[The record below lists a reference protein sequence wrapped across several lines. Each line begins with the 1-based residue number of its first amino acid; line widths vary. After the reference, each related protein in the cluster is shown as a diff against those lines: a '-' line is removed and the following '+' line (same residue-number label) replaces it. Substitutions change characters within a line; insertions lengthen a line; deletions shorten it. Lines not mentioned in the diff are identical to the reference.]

1 VVIKLNRV
9 HFETS
14 HEKIIQ
20 RLMKR
25 ISEYFSGDVSL
36 YILEKYKGVYKE
48 IAFGDKLQ
56 RSGREI
62 RLESNESLE
71 EFTSGLFSGTVT
83 VHSHSN
89 CAEESR
95 DILFLNHEG
104 NLLGLLSIPR
114 GSSIASTLKG
124 WISELEM
131 ALHYS
136 LTRNYEQEGYR
147 RLKLVS
153 RLTSVLESET
163 MIERLIYSSM
173 EVARE
178 MLRVRWIFFLEQS
191 ESKFTLKAAIGEGR
205 SPLKSIEFQLSVQQ
219 LNYLT
224 SGRLFISAKK
234 SDISSVFFD
243 DGAVVGSFIVVPI
256 LSEGDFIGFF
266 LAADREEVEGEFRPY
281 RHLDEE
287 DVRLLDDVC
296 RRMGVA
302 ISKIRLTSRLELE
315 VRKLKQLGKR
325 HEESISEQKD
335 QLFKLG
341 ALHKIS
347 QAMRKSLDYER
358 IVSILLVGATHSA
371 GLRFDRALFL
381 KKNSRMALLTVEA
394 KIARDEGGEFER
406 TVYGDLSRY
415 LQDVSLERHFIADKD
430 NHISVSYLGN
440 MILERVVNRRK
451 IVHVTPDMGR
461 FRSEELSI
469 INKIVGTQDYLVAP
483 VSGEKDVQGVIV
495 VDKVLTGNKIS
506 NADTEIL
513 GLLADSAGVALEL
526 TGNYERLLE
535 ITDSL
540 EKERNLSN
548 YYRKFVSSILQ
559 SLESSIVVCS
569 PSGEITEVN
578 RTAELLLDVKRE
590 ELIGKK
596 IEILA
601 GKLEGVLDLLFD
613 VLRIGETITLSDQ
626 RFDNLGERY
635 FDVKITPLRQDSGG
649 HLAGVIIS
657 MDEVTRR
664 RKLEQEFKSREKLAA
679 LGEMSARVAH
689 EIRNPIT
696 IIGGFI
702 KRMAATNDREKMGEY
717 ATILREELGRLDGI
731 VREVLEISRARTS
744 IQEEEFDLL
753 ALTKEVLD
761 GFQERALEDN
771 VKLVLESKE
780 ERLEYYTDKNRIKQV
795 IINLVQ
801 NAIEAS
807 EHYGEV
813 LVKIDKDPRN
823 IVFSVWNRGR
833 VIPQEILK
841 RIFEPFFTTK
851 TLGTGLGLS
860 ICRKIVQEHGGEIE
874 ADSGEKGTV
883 FTFRLPVQKI
893 GRFDHEKD
901 TYR

>member
-1 VVIKLNRV
+1 
-9 HFETS
+9 
-14 HEKIIQ
+14 
-20 RLMKR
+20 MKR

-243 DGAVVGSFIVVPI
+243 DGAAVGSFIVVPI

-578 RTAELLLDVKRE
+578 RTAELLLDAKRE

-780 ERLEYYTDKNRIKQV
+780 ERLEYYADKNRIKQV

>member
-25 ISEYFSGDVSL
+25 ISEGFSEDVSL

-48 IAFGDKLQ
+48 IAFGEKLQ

-83 VHSHSN
+83 VHSRLDS
-89 CAEESR
+89 AEESR
-95 DILFLNHEG
+95 DLLFLNHEG
-104 NLLGLLSIPR
+104 DPLGLLSLPR

-191 ESKFTLKAAIGEGR
+191 GSKFALKAAIGEGR

-219 LNYLT
+219 LDYLT
-224 SGRLFISAKK
+224 SGRLFVSAKK

-243 DGAVVGSFIVVPI
+243 DGAAVGSFIVVPL

-287 DVRLLDDVC
+287 DVRLLDDVG

-315 VRKLKQLGKR
+315 VRKLKQLGKK

-371 GLRFDRALFL
+371 GLRFDRAFFL

-394 KIARDEGGEFER
+394 KVARDEGGEFER
-406 TVYGDLSRY
+406 AVYGDLSRY
-415 LQDVSLERHFIADKD
+415 LQYVSLERHFVTDKD

-461 FRSEELSI
+461 FRSEELSML
-469 INKIVGTQDYLVAP
+469 NKIVGTQDYLVAP

-495 VDKVLTGNKIS
+495 VDKALTGNKIS

-569 PSGEITEVN
+569 PFGEITEVN
-578 RTAELLLDVKRE
+578 RTAELLLDAKRE
-590 ELIGKK
+590 ELIGKNV
-596 IEILA
+596 EILT
-601 GKLEGVLDLLFD
+601 GKLEGVLELLFD

-626 RFDNLGERY
+626 RFESLGERY

-744 IQEEEFDLL
+744 IQEEGFDFL

-780 ERLEYYTDKNRIKQV
+780 EKLEYYADKNRIKQV

-823 IVFSVWNRGR
+823 VVFSVWNSGR

-874 ADSGEKGTV
+874 AESGEKGTV

-893 GRFDHEKD
+893 GRFDREKN

>member
-1 VVIKLNRV
+1 VIKLNRV

-71 EFTSGLFSGTVT
+71 EFTSGLFSGTIT

-243 DGAVVGSFIVVPI
+243 DGAAVGSFIVVPI

-469 INKIVGTQDYLVAP
+469 INKIVGTQNYLVAP

-780 ERLEYYTDKNRIKQV
+780 ERLEYYADKNRIKQV

>member
-1 VVIKLNRV
+1 MVVKLNRV

-14 HEKIIQ
+14 YEKIIQ

-48 IAFGDKLQ
+48 IIFGEKLQ

-71 EFTSGLFSGTVT
+71 EFTTGVFSGTVT
-83 VHSHSN
+83 VHSHSDS
-89 CAEESR
+89 AEESR
-95 DILFLNHEG
+95 DLHFLNHEG
-104 NLLGLLSIPR
+104 DLLGLLSLPR
-114 GSSIASTLKG
+114 GSYVASSLKE

-147 RLKLVS
+147 RLKLAS

-163 MIERLIYSSM
+163 MIERLIYSSL

-205 SPLKSIEFQLSVQQ
+205 NPLKSIEFQLSAQQ

-234 SDISSVFFD
+234 SEISSVFFD
-243 DGAVVGSFIVVPI
+243 DVSAVGSFIVVPL

-281 RHLDEE
+281 KHLDEE
-287 DVRLLDDVC
+287 DVRLLDDVG
-296 RRMGVA
+296 RRTGVA

-315 VRKLKQLGKR
+315 VRKLKQLSKR

-358 IVSILLVGATHSA
+358 IVNILLVGATHSA

-394 KIARDEGGEFER
+394 KIVRGEGEFER

-415 LQDVSLERHFIADKD
+415 LQDVSLERHFIAEKD

-469 INKIVGTQDYLVAP
+469 LNKIVGAQDYLVAP

-506 NADTEIL
+506 NADMEIL

-578 RTAELLLDVKRE
+578 RTAELLFDARRE

-601 GKLEGVLDLLFD
+601 DKLEGVMELLFD

-664 RKLEQEFKSREKLAA
+664 KKLEQEFKSREKLAA

-744 IQEEEFDLL
+744 IQEEGFDLL

-761 GFQERALEDN
+761 GFQERAQEDN
-771 VKLVLESKE
+771 VKLILESKE
-780 ERLEYYTDKNRIKQV
+780 EKLEYYADKNRIKQV

-813 LVKIDKDPRN
+813 LVKIDKDPKN
-823 IVFSVWNRGR
+823 IVFSVWNRGK

-883 FTFRLPVQKI
+883 FTFRLPLQKI